1 LLLEWGLESYLKN
14 KIVEPEGISFR
25 RWENGNV
32 IGYTKLI
39 PDFRE
44 TFKAPY
50 YVVHRAHFHDALYQ
64 LALQLGVEVKINQKV
79 VEYDEDAPSVTVEDG
94 TATFADLIVAA
105 DGGFLPLYFDLRYR
119 LTKNAA
125 GVKSLAR
132 KHILGGKD
140 KEPLKTGFAAYRA
153 TVDVAKMQQDP
164 DTSWLLNKPGLNI
177 W

>member
-1 LLLEWGLESYLKN
+1 M
-14 KIVEPEGISFR
+14 EPEGISFR

-50 YVVHRAHFHDALYQ
+50 YVVHRAHFHDSLYQ

-79 VEYDEDAPSVTVEDG
+79 IDYDQDTPSVTFEDG
-94 TATFADLIVAA
+94 TTLSADLIVAA
-105 DGGFLPLYFDLRYR
+105 DGKQLPLCQFDVL
-119 LTKNAA
+119 ADDIV
-125 GVKSLAR
+125 GVKSTAR
-132 KHILGGKD
+132 KHILGGED
-140 KEPLKTGFAAYRA
+140 KEPLRTGFAAYRA
-153 TVDVAKMQQDP
+153 TVDVTKMEQDP
-164 DTSWLLNKPGLNI
+164 DVSWLLRKPGLNI